1 MPEWVLIRK
10 QLREVTHRF
19 IVDASSRAEAIDE
32 AAAIYAAGEGR
43 EIADEAAA
51 ASEWAVERSEEG

>member
-1 MPEWVLIRK
+1 MAEWVLIRK

-32 AAAIYAAGEGR
+32 AAAIYGEGEGR
-43 EIADEAAA
+43 EISDEPAADP
-51 ASEWAVERSEEG
+51 EWSAEERE